1 LRPGEVSS
9 EGEEYFE
16 EEVVGLKIERGR
28 ELFSIKWAGFNDDFI
43 TWENGAENGEKFPM
57 WYPSFLMS

>member
-28 ELFSIKWAGFNDDFI
+28 ELFSIKWAG
-43 TWENGAENGEKFPM
+43 
-57 WYPSFLMS
+57 